1 MVPLKIEPVPGQAAF
16 ENDAMQAFI
25 MDLEV
30 ALEKSTPGGLAIVG
44 GHVAS
49 QGATMADF
57 KKALLAVLAPVFGP
71 GRAHGAGETS
81 ATGMLS
87 WDPCAFDG
95 MMIAATQQ
103 LVEKMAALTDRSLR
117 WRVSQAERGQT
128 RGLRSRSLASLGR
141 GTNRRPRFR
150 FFISYYR
157 AEGGADARLLQTV
170 LETKLGSG
178 TVFLDATDAVTLDGI
193 LRSLARSEVLLLI
206 LTKSVLERPW
216 VLIEIYEAVT
226 RRLPVICVHVK
237 GAGYDY
243 TAGSAY
249 LADLEAELGRR
260 DAGALTELQAQLTRR
275 GTSIT
280 DLQTQLSSVIP
291 SQIAVPFDPATSDEQ
306 HLMNGLVGEL
316 LRRSAARA
324 QSMQQLQKLTER
336 TERTERSSPRSE
348 GSASLSSKTKR
359 STALSE
365 VSVEVSSAPSPY
377 MPRANAD
384 GSGVRG

>member
-1 MVPLKIEPVPGQAAF
+1 
-16 ENDAMQAFI
+16 
-25 MDLEV
+25 
-30 ALEKSTPGGLAIVG
+30 
-44 GHVAS
+44 
-49 QGATMADF
+49 
-57 KKALLAVLAPVFGP
+57 
-71 GRAHGAGETS
+71 
-81 ATGMLS
+81 MLR
-87 WDPCAFDG
+87 
-95 MMIAATQQ
+95 QHH
-103 LVEKMAALTDRSLR
+103 
-117 WRVSQAERGQT
+117 
-128 RGLRSRSLASLGR
+128 
-141 GTNRRPRFR
+141 
-150 FFISYYR
+150 R